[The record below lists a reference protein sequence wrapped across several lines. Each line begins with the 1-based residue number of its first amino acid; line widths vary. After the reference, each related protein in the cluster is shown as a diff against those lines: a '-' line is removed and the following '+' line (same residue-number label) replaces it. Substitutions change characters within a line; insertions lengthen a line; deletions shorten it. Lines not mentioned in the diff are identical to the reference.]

1 MVLVTLVVVGHAIV
15 LLPYSDLEQQA
26 YDFIY
31 YFHIPVFVLVTGYLS
46 RSFSYTPRHL
56 WSLVTTLAVPYVIF
70 SWLMVQF
77 RHHVGD
83 GPLLDPIWTN
93 PRWPMWYLA
102 VLIIWRLATPV
113 LKVHWVMVPISI
125 VVSLLAGAYDQ
136 ELFDLNRALGLL
148 PFFVI
153 GLHLTPAAAGSAQ
166 TPLRVGGRRRHPAG
180 HLVAGRPHRRLLEHA
195 VALLPVVVRVAGR
208 EPGRGRLDPRAA
220 DPDLARR
227 LASRC
232 SAWCRS
238 DGRFLTDMGAYT
250 LVVYLLHGFLIRYAD
265 FEDWARFLP
274 ANDWASLV
282 IVVVLAIG
290 WALLLAWPPVASK
303 LNYLVDPIN
312 SLWQPK
318 FLAKKARPPLTRP
331 SPPADATSPSN
342 GRNSTDASTPARRKL
357 LRSTRSVRLASVRLA
372 PARRATVRLL
382 GVSRG
387 WRRQAA
393 RSRHRARGT
402 RCARSPAAA

>member
-1 MVLVTLVVVGHAIV
+1 MSARRDPWLDNAKMVLVTLVVIGHAIV

-102 VLIIWRLATPV
+102 VLIIWRLATPL

-125 VVSLLAGAYDQ
+125 GVSLLAGGYDQ

-153 GLHLTPAAAGSAQ
+153 GLHLTPALLDLPKRRFAWVAGVVILLAIWWLADRTDDFWSTQWLYYRSSYDSLGASLGEGAWTRARLIPISLAGSFAVLSLVPQ
-166 TPLRVGGRRRHPAG
+166 RRT
-180 HLVAGRPHRRLLEHA
+180 
-195 VALLPVVVRVAGR
+195 
-208 EPGRGRLDPRAA
+208 
-220 DPDLARR
+220 
-227 LASRC
+227 
-232 SAWCRS
+232 
-238 DGRFLTDMGAYT
+238 FLTDMGAYT

-274 ANDWASLV
+274 ASDLASLV
-282 IVVVLAIG
+282 IVVVLAIA

-318 FLAKKARPPLTRP
+318 FLAKKAVTR
-331 SPPADATSPSN
+331 
-342 GRNSTDASTPARRKL
+342 R
-357 LRSTRSVRLASVRLA
+357 
-372 PARRATVRLL
+372 
-382 GVSRG
+382 
-387 WRRQAA
+387 
-393 RSRHRARGT
+393 
-402 RCARSPAAA
+402 